1 MRRAALKS
9 SLVVR
14 ELYYPAERLAV
25 IRAFRLWRAEAEI
38 VVGESLSAF
47 AIERM
52 IDEAFMRYHDWLS
65 EKNSANFKT
74 LFIDRLDQKTI
85 RSLLTCEL
93 SFRRLRRFKVGTIK
107 LVDGFL
113 QVMRIDPLPY
123 LDLDGGFSRD
133 PSPP

>member
-1 MRRAALKS
+1 
-9 SLVVR
+9 
-14 ELYYPAERLAV
+14 
-25 IRAFRLWRAEAEI
+25 
-38 VVGESLSAF
+38 
-47 AIERM
+47 
-52 IDEAFMRYHDWLS
+52 MRYHDWLS